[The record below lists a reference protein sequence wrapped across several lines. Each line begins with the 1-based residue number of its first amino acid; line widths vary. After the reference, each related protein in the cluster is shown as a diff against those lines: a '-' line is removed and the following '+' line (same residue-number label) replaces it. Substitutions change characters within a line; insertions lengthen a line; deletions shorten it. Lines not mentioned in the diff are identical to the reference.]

1 MKYIRTK
8 DGRILKIYCENVS
21 LMEKDDGCSYY
32 GKNTIDF
39 ETSLFL
45 SKSEILNQA
54 ETIEELIDL
63 GDLVGVMWYDD
74 YDEPFDERYITIR
87 EVSAIGVDS
96 LAIEIDTDDEDYS
109 DYSSHIVELYLK
121 QPNGDYKLVAKKKT
135 EEGKLELL

>member
-1 MKYIRTK
+1 
-8 DGRILKIYCENVS
+8 
-21 LMEKDDGCSYY
+21 MEKDDGCSYY